1 MATRTT
7 GRTRTPRKNQVVQL
21 ITASFIL
28 FAATS
33 GSLFAAGSAESFDE
47 ALESIYEG
55 RHNLV
60 TGEELVELMDAG
72 AIGSDVYLLDI
83 RSTEEWEISRIE
95 GAEYI
100 GYNDFSL
107 DDVSHIPRYAPI
119 ILYCAV
125 GWRSGRVGRTMR
137 DAGFSNLQDLYGG
150 ILLWADE
157 RRQMVNDAGETEQ
170 VHGRQRRWG
179 RWVQHPEI
187 EVVY

>member
-1 MATRTT
+1 MTPQKT
-7 GRTRTPRKNQVVQL
+7 GSNRFLRL
-21 ITASFIL
+21 IAAGL
-28 FAATS
+28 FLFGAAS
-33 GSLFAAGSAESFDE
+33 GSLFAGGSAESFDE

-55 RHNLV
+55 RHNLI
-60 TGEELVELMDAG
+60 TADELVELIDSG
-72 AIGSDVYLLDI
+72 AIGSEVYLLDI
-83 RSTEEWEISRIE
+83 RSDEEWQVSRIE

-100 GYNDFSL
+100 GYDGFSL
-107 DDVSHIPRYAPI
+107 DEVSHIPKDARV

-157 RRQMVNDAGETEQ
+157 GRPMRNDQGEAHR
-170 VHGRQRRWG
+170 VHGSQRRWG
-179 RWVQHPEI
+179 RWVQNPEI